1 MIGAAVVV
9 ALVPVSGWSHDYIW
23 RGEAR
28 QISADAGVLWPC
40 RKTLPRR
47 RGN

>member
-1 MIGAAVVV
+1 MIDAQVVIEI
-9 ALVPVSGWSHDYIW
+9 VPVCGWSPDYIW

-28 QISADAGVLWPC
+28 QISAEAGVLRPC
-40 RKTLPRR
+40 RKMLPRH